1 MFHFLRLDSFLLI
14 YSLKRFTLFCMVF
27 QNSTQCFMIYLIDR
41 HVLLTSDICNISN
54 VGVGILFN
62 R

>member
-1 MFHFLRLDSFLLI
+1 M
-14 YSLKRFTLFCMVF
+14 
-27 QNSTQCFMIYLIDR
+27 IDR